1 LHVIIYDGRR
11 KTEYVRGANM
21 LKAIILAAGA
31 GTRMKSKKPKVLHEV
46 CGISM
51 IEHVLRASESAGVS
65 ESFVVVGHQ
74 AEAVRQE
81 LSGRNLKFALQLER
95 LGTGHAA
102 MQAAGKMPDQ
112 GTVLVLCGDTPLV
125 RGETLA
131 GLIRHHN
138 EEKNSVTVLTAS
150 LDDPFGYG
158 RIIKDDDG
166 NLLGIVEE
174 KDADEDE
181 RSIKEINSGMYC
193 FDAASLKESL
203 KGLKNGNSQGEYYLT
218 DTVGIL
224 RGLGKRAGAYEID
237 DPLEILGVNNRVQLS
252 TAEQIMK
259 SRINTRH
266 MLAGVTIMNPADT
279 TIGIDVKI
287 EPDTVVFPG
296 SQLKGATSIG
306 PDCEI
311 GPYAILENAEVGA
324 GTKIRQSTLVDSSVG
339 KDAKIGPYAYLRPGS
354 IIENNVKLGDFVE
367 VKNSTVGEG
376 SKASHLAYIGDA
388 DIGKRVNISCG
399 VVFVN
404 YDGKN
409 KHRTKVGDDV
419 FIGCN
424 VNLVA
429 PVIVNN
435 KAYVAAGTTVTEAVP
450 EGALC
455 IGRSRQENKEKWV
468 ERKWSAEYNADK

>member
-1 LHVIIYDGRR
+1 
-11 KTEYVRGANM
+11 M
-21 LKAIILAAGA
+21 LNAIILAAGA
-31 GTRMKSKKPKVLHEV
+31 GTRMKSNKPKVLHEV
-46 CGISM
+46 CGIPM

-65 ESFVVVGHQ
+65 DSVVVIGHR
-74 AEAVRQE
+74 AEEVRQK
-81 LSGRNLKFALQLER
+81 LSGRNLKFALQLEM

-102 MQAAGKMPDQ
+102 MQAVEKIPDE
-112 GTVLVLCGDTPLV
+112 GAVLVLCGDTPLV
-125 RGETLA
+125 RGETLE
-131 GLIRHHN
+131 GLARCHR
-138 EEKNSVTVLTAS
+138 EEENSVTVLTAS
-150 LDDPFGYG
+150 FDDPFGYG
-158 RIIKDDDG
+158 RIVKDCEG
-166 NLLGIVEE
+166 KLLGIVEE

-181 RSIKEINSGMYC
+181 RSIKEINSGIYC

-203 KGLKNGNSQGEYYLT
+203 KGLENENSQCEYYLT
-218 DTVGIL
+218 DTVSIL
-224 RGLGKRAGAYEID
+224 RGLGKRAGTYEID

-252 TAEQIMK
+252 TAEQTMK
-259 SRINTRH
+259 SRINTKH

-279 TIGIDVKI
+279 TIGIDVEI
-287 EPDTVVFPG
+287 EPDTVVFSG

-311 GPYAILENAEVGA
+311 GPYAILENAQVGA
-324 GTKIRQSTLVDSSVG
+324 GTTIRQSTVLDSSVG

-354 IIENNVKLGDFVE
+354 TIENKVKLGDFVE

-409 KHRTKVGDDV
+409 KHRTRVGDDV

-429 PVIVNN
+429 PVVVNN
-435 KAYVAAGTTVTEAVP
+435 KAYVAAGTTVTESVP

-455 IGRSRQENKEKWV
+455 IGRSRQENKANWV
-468 ERKWSAEYNADK
+468 ERKWSAEYNADKQK

>member
-1 LHVIIYDGRR
+1 
-11 KTEYVRGANM
+11 
-21 LKAIILAAGA
+21 
-31 GTRMKSKKPKVLHEV
+31 
-46 CGISM
+46 
-51 IEHVLRASESAGVS
+51 
-65 ESFVVVGHQ
+65 
-74 AEAVRQE
+74 
-81 LSGRNLKFALQLER
+81 
-95 LGTGHAA
+95 
-102 MQAAGKMPDQ
+102 
-112 GTVLVLCGDTPLV
+112 
-125 RGETLA
+125 
-131 GLIRHHN
+131 
-138 EEKNSVTVLTAS
+138 
-150 LDDPFGYG
+150 
-158 RIIKDDDG
+158 
-166 NLLGIVEE
+166 
-174 KDADEDE
+174 
-181 RSIKEINSGMYC
+181 
-193 FDAASLKESL
+193 
-203 KGLKNGNSQGEYYLT
+203 
-218 DTVGIL
+218 
-224 RGLGKRAGAYEID
+224 
-237 DPLEILGVNNRVQLS
+237 
-252 TAEQIMK
+252 MK

-266 MLAGVTIMNPADT
+266 MLSGVTIMSPADT

-324 GTKIRQSTLVDSSVG
+324 GTAIRQSTVVDSYVG

>member
-1 LHVIIYDGRR
+1 MHVIIYDGRR

-102 MQAAGKMPDQ
+102 MQAAGKMPDE